1 MLIQPTRTNTMQIDK
16 RALRTALGSF
26 ATGVTVITARNADG
40 VLVGVTANSFSSVSL
55 APPMVLWSLDNA
67 AYSRPVFEAADS
79 FAVNVLAVE
88 QTELSNRFASRGEFD
103 KFEGMAFRTGLGG
116 AAVFGGVA
124 ASFECRAV
132 AIHDG
137 GDHRIFLGQVEAF
150 ADHGLAPLLF
160 HRGVYAVAA

>member
-26 ATGVTVITARNADG
+26 ATGVTVITASNADG

-79 FAVNVLAVE
+79 FAVNILAVE
-88 QTELSNRFASRGEFD
+88 QAELSNRFASKGEFD
-103 KFEGMAFRTGLGG
+103 KFEGMAFRRGLGG
-116 AAVFGGVA
+116 AAVF
-124 ASFECRAV
+124 
-132 AIHDG
+132 DG
-137 GDHRIFLGQVEAF
+137 
-150 ADHGLAPLLF
+150 
-160 HRGVYAVAA
+160 